1 MNQENI
7 HQTHSGGASS
17 PHEADDV
24 MGVGEK
30 FERPKIW
37 KSVLVWRIT
46 MALFFTILIVQSGLF
61 YISGLDYKSQ
71 LQNQMIET
79 ARAAIVPALNPI
91 HLSGPDGVMSKQ
103 AAMNILTSTS
113 VAGFDVYRLDGM
125 KLAAYG
131 QAPTLIP
138 QDDSH
143 DFLAA
148 DWGFYER
155 VLLPAELGKP
165 YRIVVRTDAAH
176 LKDSMMMHII
186 HAAQVVLL
194 LSAFVTTVL
203 MLVLSRWLLEPII
216 ELRNNL
222 SRVRKDPEN
231 AHLYETHAQSNDAIG
246 SLILA
251 ANDLIHQNAQ
261 NIHKLKEQAKDT
273 IHQLAYYDSLT
284 GLPNRSLYVQQL
296 EKTIDLVAKRKDK
309 KVAVAV
315 IDLDHFKDIN
325 DTKGHH
331 VGDQLLAAV
340 GQRLKE
346 VLPDDIYVSR
356 SGEDE
361 FAIITVVKTDDDI
374 EEKVAGI
381 ISHALEK
388 PFKAAKEEFQIRG
401 SIGIACYPDDAK
413 EAHKLLKSA
422 DIALNH
428 AKAEGRDTVRY
439 YSSDFDEAIQNRVA
453 MVKDLRHAIDNDE
466 LSLFYQ
472 PQFDLKTGAIVGAE
486 ALLRWFKP
494 VPGQKEP
501 QFISPGEF
509 IPVAEQSGLIL
520 PIGEWVLKT
529 ACKQLQTWEKQGHN
543 LRVAVNISAIQFQ
556 QNTLVGQVE
565 NMLKETGITPK
576 NLELEVT
583 ESVFMDDMDRTI
595 STLKQLS
602 GLGVEI
608 AIDDFGTGYSSLNY
622 LRQFPIDRLKID
634 QSFIA
639 NILETKEDAAIAKTI
654 IKLGHALDLKVI
666 AEGVETSEHEAF
678 LKAQE
683 CDEVQGYLYSRP
695 ISVTDFEAF
704 LKKRS

>member
-1 MNQENI
+1 MNQENT
-7 HQTHSGGASS
+7 HQTHSRLASS
-17 PHEADDV
+17 SHEAGD
-24 MGVGEK
+24 MAVGEK

-61 YISGLDYKSQ
+61 YISGLEYKSQ
-71 LQNQMIET
+71 LQNQMIEA
-79 ARAAIVPALNPI
+79 ARAAIVPALNPV
-91 HLSGPDGVMSKQ
+91 HLSGPDGVVSKQ

-113 VAGFDVYRLDGM
+113 VDGFDVYRLDGY
-125 KLAAYG
+125 KIASYG
-131 QAPTLIP
+131 QAPTLAP
-138 QDDSH
+138 QDESH
-143 DFLAA
+143 DYLSS

-165 YRIVVRTDAAH
+165 YRIVVRTSAAH

-222 SRVRKDPEN
+222 SRVRRDPEN

-261 NIHKLKEQAKDT
+261 NISKLKEQAKDT

-296 EKTIDLVAKRKDK
+296 EKTIDLVGKRSDK

-388 PFKAAKEEFQIRG
+388 PFKAVKEEFQIRG

-453 MVKDLRHAIDNDE
+453 MVKDLRFAIDNDE

-472 PQFDLKTGAIVGAE
+472 PQFDLKTGAVIGAE

-494 VPGQKEP
+494 VAGQKEP

-602 GLGVEI
+602 ALGVEI

-666 AEGVETSEHEAF
+666 AEGVETTEHEAF

-683 CDEVQGYLYSRP
+683 CDEVQGYLYSKP
-695 ISVTDFEAF
+695 ISVADFEAF
-704 LKKRS
+704 LKNRS